1 MLIFLQ
7 EVKKRKDGDELTKN
21 MPVDIRW
28 YDENDQDFRSN
39 ISTYYYIHGF

>member
-21 MPVDIRW
+21 MPVDIR
-28 YDENDQDFRSN
+28 
-39 ISTYYYIHGF
+39 